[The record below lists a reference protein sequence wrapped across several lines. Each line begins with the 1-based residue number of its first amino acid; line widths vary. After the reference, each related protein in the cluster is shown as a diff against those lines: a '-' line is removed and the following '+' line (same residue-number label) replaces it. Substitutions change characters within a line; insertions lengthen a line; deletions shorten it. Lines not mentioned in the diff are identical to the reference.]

1 MVLVSLQGQV
11 SVLLTDEANQ
21 SFSVPP
27 ALSVQAECNPSSGE
41 TQQTGQCGKAGGG
54 DGVHDGDGSILGDVE
69 SSEEASDVLVGGLPR
84 QPPGSD
90 HRAVAHLLHLT
101 AATNVHKSAR

>member
-1 MVLVSLQGQV
+1 M
-11 SVLLTDEANQ
+11 
-21 SFSVPP
+21 
-27 ALSVQAECNPSSGE
+27 
-41 TQQTGQCGKAGGG
+41 
-54 DGVHDGDGSILGDVE
+54 HDGDGSILGDVE

-101 AATNVHKSAR
+101 AATNVHVSTAGYLALEAKN